1 MWSSM
6 VQWVQYL
13 QAWNSAVP
21 DAAVHVCSASPPMT
35 KRGWRVGMVLGV
47 RVGWRILGR
56 LVSLMHADARGR
68 KDNERKKI
76 WL

>member
-1 MWSSM
+1 
-6 VQWVQYL
+6 
-13 QAWNSAVP
+13 
-21 DAAVHVCSASPPMT
+21 MT